1 MEDTGND
8 YESSVEYR
16 IKREKLNA
24 LLSATRTSRDDYNED
39 INNLYS
45 ALNEIDTSSL
55 LLDSYR
61 EKIMTFLSRNDYS
74 DDFDLAIRWISNN
87 L

>member
-1 MEDTGND
+1 MEDAGND

-24 LLSATRTSRDDYNED
+24 LLSATRTSRNDYNSD
-39 INNLYS
+39 IESIYRELGK
-45 ALNEIDTSSL
+45 LDTSSL

-61 EKIMTFLSRNDYS
+61 EQIATFLSRNDYS
-74 DDFDLAIRWISNN
+74 GEFDYAIGQINSK